1 MKPALL
7 MVLASGLILTG
18 CAGMKSE
25 FDCSATA
32 SNGCM
37 TMDEANNK
45 ARAMTENQKGKVAK
59 GRRTLPP
66 LAAVP
71 TMRKS
76 AVSSGGLSVTK
87 PTVIASAVG
96 TGKGAQPASRN
107 PFRGAVVD
115 SGGMTV
121 SAGVPQAS
129 AWSDIGMA
137 RPVRLPSTTARM
149 WIAAWTD
156 EQAVWHQ
163 PSVVSFE
170 VEPARWQH
178 QEVKG

>member
-1 MKPALL
+1 MKSALL
-7 MVLASGLILTG
+7 MVLASGLVLTG

-25 FDCSATA
+25 FDCNATA

-45 ARAMTENQKGKVAK
+45 ARAMTENQKGKK
-59 GRRTLPP
+59 TGGRRTLPP

-71 TMRKS
+71 VVKENSTT
-76 AVSSGGLSVTK
+76 AGVSSVTK
-87 PTVIASAVG
+87 PVAATVTA
-96 TGKGAQPASRN
+96 GATSRN
-107 PFRGAVVD
+107 PFRGHFAGTGHVAVT
-115 SGGMTV
+115 SGGAQV
-121 SAGVPQAS
+121 SS
-129 AWSDIGMA
+129 AWSDIGMV

-149 WIAAWTD
+149 WIAAWID

-170 VEPARWQH
+170 VKPARWQH

>member
-25 FDCSATA
+25 FDCNATA
-32 SNGCM
+32 GNGCM

-45 ARAMTENQKGKVAK
+45 ARAMTENQKGKK
-59 GRRTLPP
+59 TGDRRTLPP

-71 TMRKS
+71 VVKENSTT
-76 AVSSGGLSVTK
+76 AGVSSVTK
-87 PTVIASAVG
+87 PVAATVTA
-96 TGKGAQPASRN
+96 GATSRN
-107 PFRGAVVD
+107 PFRGHVAGTGHVAVT
-115 SGGMTV
+115 SGGAQV
-121 SAGVPQAS
+121 SS

-149 WIAAWTD
+149 WIAPWID

-170 VEPARWQH
+170 VKPARWQH

>member
-25 FDCSATA
+25 FDCNATA

-45 ARAMTENQKGKVAK
+45 ARAMTENQKGKK
-59 GRRTLPP
+59 TEGRRTLPP

-71 TMRKS
+71 VVKENATT
-76 AVSSGGLSVTK
+76 AGVSSVTK
-87 PTVIASAVG
+87 PVAATV
-96 TGKGAQPASRN
+96 TPGATSRN
-107 PFRGAVVD
+107 PSRGNVAGTGLVAV
-115 SGGMTV
+115 T
-121 SAGVPQAS
+121 SAGAQVSP

-149 WIAAWTD
+149 WIAAWID

-170 VEPARWQH
+170 VKPARWQH

>member
-7 MVLASGLILTG
+7 MLFAGGLILTG

-25 FDCSATA
+25 FDCNDTA

-45 ARAMTENQKGKVAK
+45 ARTMTENQKGKAAE

-71 TMRKS
+71 VVKERATS
-76 AVSSGGLSVTK
+76 AGVLPVTK
-87 PTVIASAVG
+87 PVAAAV
-96 TGKGAQPASRN
+96 TPGATPRN
-107 PFRGAVVD
+107 PFRESVAGAGRVAVT
-115 SGGMTV
+115 SGGAQV
-121 SAGVPQAS
+121 SP

-149 WIAAWTD
+149 WIAAWVD

>member
-25 FDCSATA
+25 FDCNATA

-45 ARAMTENQKGKVAK
+45 ARAMTETQKEKA
-59 GRRTLPP
+59 TLPP
-66 LAAVP
+66 LAVVPATGKDAV
-71 TMRKS
+71 
-76 AVSSGGLSVTK
+76 ASGWMSVTK
-87 PTVIASAVG
+87 PVVVTSAAGAGKGARNPFSGGGVG
-96 TGKGAQPASRN
+96 TGGE
-107 PFRGAVVD
+107 
-115 SGGMTV
+115 TV
-121 SAGVPQAS
+121 SAGIPQAS

-149 WIAAWTD
+149 WIAAWID

>member
-25 FDCSATA
+25 FDCNATA

-45 ARAMTENQKGKVAK
+45 ARAMTENQKGKAAE

-71 TMRKS
+71 VVKES
-76 AVSSGGLSVTK
+76 HISSGVSSVTK
-87 PTVIASAVG
+87 PVAATATPG
-96 TGKGAQPASRN
+96 TTPRN
-107 PFRGAVVD
+107 PFRGHVAGAGHVAV
-115 SGGMTV
+115 T
-121 SAGVPQAS
+121 SAGVQVSPV
-129 AWSDIGMA
+129 WSDIGMA

-149 WIAAWTD
+149 WIAAWVD

>member
-7 MVLASGLILTG
+7 MVLAGGLMLTG

-25 FDCSATA
+25 FDCNDTA

-45 ARAMTENQKGKVAK
+45 ARTMTENQKGKATE
-59 GRRTLPP
+59 GRRILPP

-71 TMRKS
+71 VIKASGT
-76 AVSSGGLSVTK
+76 SGGVSPFTKNAAAAVT
-87 PTVIASAVG
+87 P
-96 TGKGAQPASRN
+96 GATARN
-107 PFRGAVVD
+107 PFRGSVAGTGGVAVT
-115 SGGMTV
+115 SGGAQISPV
-121 SAGVPQAS
+121 
-129 AWSDIGMA
+129 WSDIGMT

-149 WIAAWTD
+149 WIAAWVD
-156 EQAVWHQ
+156 DQAVWHQ

>member
-1 MKPALL
+1 
-7 MVLASGLILTG
+7 
-18 CAGMKSE
+18 MKSE

-32 SNGCM
+32 GNGCM

-45 ARAMTENQKGKVAK
+45 ARVMTETQKEKTA
-59 GRRTLPP
+59 LPP
-66 LAAVP
+66 LGAVP
-71 TMRKS
+71 ATVTSGAQS
-76 AVSSGGLSVTK
+76 ATK
-87 PTVIASAVG
+87 PAVVTSAAG
-96 TGKGAQPASRN
+96 AGKGARN
-107 PFRGAVVD
+107 PF
-115 SGGMTV
+115 SGGTAGTGGVTV

-149 WIAAWTD
+149 WIAAWID

>member
-25 FDCSATA
+25 FDCNATA

-45 ARAMTENQKGKVAK
+45 ARAMTENQKGKK
-59 GRRTLPP
+59 TEGRRTLPP
-66 LAAVP
+66 LATVP
-71 TMRKS
+71 VVKENSTT
-76 AVSSGGLSVTK
+76 AGVSSVTK
-87 PTVIASAVG
+87 PVAV
-96 TGKGAQPASRN
+96 TFAGAQ
-107 PFRGAVVD
+107 
-115 SGGMTV
+115 V
-121 SAGVPQAS
+121 SP

-149 WIAAWTD
+149 WIAAWID

-170 VEPARWQH
+170 VKPARWQH
-178 QEVKG
+178 QEVKV

>member
-25 FDCSATA
+25 FDCNATA
-32 SNGCM
+32 TNGCM

-45 ARAMTENQKGKVAK
+45 ARAMTENQKGKK
-59 GRRTLPP
+59 TEGRRTLPP
-66 LAAVP
+66 LATVP
-71 TMRKS
+71 MVKENSTT
-76 AVSSGGLSVTK
+76 AGVSSVTK
-87 PTVIASAVG
+87 PVAATVTA
-96 TGKGAQPASRN
+96 GAASRN
-107 PFRGAVVD
+107 PFRGHVAGTGHVAV
-115 SGGMTV
+115 T
-121 SAGVPQAS
+121 SAGVQVSP

-149 WIAAWTD
+149 WIAAWID

-170 VEPARWQH
+170 VKPARWQH

>member
-1 MKPALL
+1 MKPGLL
-7 MVLASGLILTG
+7 MLVAGGLMLTG

-25 FDCSATA
+25 FDCNDTA

-45 ARAMTENQKGKVAK
+45 ARTMTQNQKGT
-59 GRRTLPP
+59 GSRHTLPP

-71 TMRKS
+71 VIKES
-76 AVSSGGLSVTK
+76 ATSAGGAPVTK
-87 PTVIASAVG
+87 PVSKTV
-96 TGKGAQPASRN
+96 TPGATPRN
-107 PFRGAVVD
+107 PFRGNVAGAGRAAV
-115 SGGMTV
+115 T
-121 SAGVPQAS
+121 SAGVQVSPV
-129 AWSDIGMA
+129 WSDIGMS
-137 RPVRLPSTTARM
+137 RPVRLSSTTARM
-149 WIAAWTD
+149 WIAAWVD

>member
-7 MVLASGLILTG
+7 MVLASGLVLTG

-25 FDCSATA
+25 FDCNATA

-45 ARAMTENQKGKVAK
+45 ARAMTENQKGKK
-59 GRRTLPP
+59 TEGRRTLPP

-71 TMRKS
+71 MVKENSTT
-76 AVSSGGLSVTK
+76 AGVSSVTK
-87 PTVIASAVG
+87 PVAATVTA
-96 TGKGAQPASRN
+96 GAASRN
-107 PFRGAVVD
+107 PFRGHVAGTGHVAVT
-115 SGGMTV
+115 SGGAQV
-121 SAGVPQAS
+121 SP

-149 WIAAWTD
+149 WIAAWVD

>member
-7 MVLASGLILTG
+7 MVLASGLVLTG

-25 FDCSATA
+25 FDCNATA

-45 ARAMTENQKGKVAK
+45 ARAMTENQKGKK
-59 GRRTLPP
+59 TEGRRTLPP

-71 TMRKS
+71 VVKENATT
-76 AVSSGGLSVTK
+76 AGVSSVTK
-87 PTVIASAVG
+87 PVSATVTA
-96 TGKGAQPASRN
+96 GAASRN
-107 PFRGAVVD
+107 PFRGHVAGTGHVAV
-115 SGGMTV
+115 T
-121 SAGVPQAS
+121 SAGVQVSP
-129 AWSDIGMA
+129 AWSDIGMS

-149 WIAAWTD
+149 WIAAWID

>member
-1 MKPALL
+1 MKSALL
-7 MVLASGLILTG
+7 MVLAGGLMLTG

-25 FDCSATA
+25 FDCNDTA

-45 ARAMTENQKGKVAK
+45 ARTMTENQKGKAAE

-71 TMRKS
+71 VVKEKPTT
-76 AVSSGGLSVTK
+76 AGVSSVAK
-87 PTVIASAVG
+87 PVAATA
-96 TGKGAQPASRN
+96 TPGATSRN
-107 PFRGAVVD
+107 PFRGNVAGAGHVAVT
-115 SGGMTV
+115 SGGVQV
-121 SAGVPQAS
+121 SP

-149 WIAAWTD
+149 WIAAWVD

>member
-25 FDCSATA
+25 FDCNATA

-45 ARAMTENQKGKVAK
+45 ARAMTETQKEKVA
-59 GRRTLPP
+59 LPP
-66 LAAVP
+66 LGAVPAAV
-71 TMRKS
+71 TSGAQS
-76 AVSSGGLSVTK
+76 ATEPAVVT
-87 PTVIASAVG
+87 SATG
-96 TGKGAQPASRN
+96 AGKGARN
-107 PFRGAVVD
+107 PF
-115 SGGMTV
+115 SGGTAGTGGVTV

-149 WIAAWTD
+149 WIAAWID

>member
-1 MKPALL
+1 MKSALL
-7 MVLASGLILTG
+7 MVLAGGLMLTG

-25 FDCSATA
+25 FDCNDTA

-45 ARAMTENQKGKVAK
+45 ARTMTENQKGKAAE

-71 TMRKS
+71 VVKERVMS
-76 AVSSGGLSVTK
+76 AGVSPVTK
-87 PTVIASAVG
+87 PVAAAG
-96 TGKGAQPASRN
+96 TPGATPRN
-107 PFRGAVVD
+107 PFRGSVAGAGRVAVT
-115 SGGMTV
+115 SGGAQV
-121 SAGVPQAS
+121 SP

-149 WIAAWTD
+149 WIAAWVD